1 MDTYIDKT
9 LLLVTGVLVLYKIIR
24 VPYDVVYL
32 LIAII
37 GYGMTC
43 YLEIS
48 ENDRLDF
55 IYFLLIIPGFWFHRL
70 IAFIPITAYSVSYR
84 CYKKYVTLTA
94 YGLVITVQIILGIGF
109 LKDPGILLFL
119 VPALIAGVFLGNKAR
134 RIHDMSRMII
144 RMRDDSTEI
153 KISLENK
160 NRELSQDKL
169 NEVRIATLSE
179 RNRIAREIHDNVGH
193 ILSRTILQL
202 GAVMTVNKNEKV
214 YEQLLP
220 IKDSLDLAMNSVRE
234 SVHDLH
240 KESFDMEQAARAVLD
255 TLSGYEVKLSCDFSQ
270 NVDKE
275 IKYAFIT
282 ILKEAVTN
290 ITKYC
295 NGDKVTVVITEIN
308 EHYQMLIKDNGTVSG
323 DRFGVSAGIGIS
335 NMEQRVKSFNGIIS
349 VSSTK
354 GFRIFIS
361 IPKRGSNENNNS

>member
-1 MDTYIDKT
+1 MDTYIDKI
-9 LLLVTGVLVLYKIIR
+9 LMLAAGVLMLYKIIR
-24 VPYDVVYL
+24 IPYDVVYL

-43 YLEIS
+43 YLELS
-48 ENDRLDF
+48 ENDRLDY
-55 IYFLLIIPGFWFHRL
+55 IYFLFIIPGFWFYRL
-70 IAFIPITAYSVSYR
+70 AAFIPIIAYSISYR
-84 CYKKYVTLTA
+84 CYKKYVLLTV
-94 YGLVITVQIILGIGF
+94 YSLMITAQIILGISF
-109 LKDPGILLFL
+109 FKESGIALFI
-119 VPALIAGVFLGNKAR
+119 VPMFIIAVFLGNKAR

-160 NRELSQDKL
+160 NKELSQDKL

-220 IKDSLDLAMNSVRE
+220 LKESLDLAMNSVRE

-240 KESFDMEQAARAVLD
+240 KDSFDMRQAAQAVLD
-255 TLSGYEVKLSCDFSQ
+255 TLSGYEVRLSCDFSQ

-295 NGDKVTVVITEIN
+295 NGDKVTVVITEID
-308 EHYQMLIKDNGTVSG
+308 EHYQMLIEDNGTVSG

-349 VSSTK
+349 VSSAK

-361 IPKRGSNENNNS
+361 IPKRGNNENSNS